1 MPWPTPVAAADAP
14 AWMQVGFATWAV
26 CRAHGPEPLE
36 VYPAGAFRVLAG
48 GRVAPKS
55 TPAGLRARRTLLA
68 RAVTPPPGFAM
79 WSHDGLDAT
88 VAALTAADHVRG
100 GATGHGHTD
109 PGCDTTAVWLPA
121 APADEGSADAAG

>member
-1 MPWPTPVAAADAP
+1 
-14 AWMQVGFATWAV
+14 MQVGFAAWAR

-36 VYPAGAFRVLAG
+36 VYPAGAFRVLARG
-48 GRVAPKS
+48 SVAPKS
-55 TPAGLRARRTLLA
+55 TPAGLQARRELLA
-68 RAVTPPPGFAM
+68 HAVRPPPGFGM

-109 PGCDTTAVWLPA
+109 PECDGAAVWLPA
-121 APADEGSADAAG
+121 APADGGSTDAAG